1 MTYSKVLSRR
11 QVLAGTAGAAAMVAM
26 GRPAQAQTVVLRY
39 NQWFP
44 TAHWSQ
50 SGGLY
55 KWFEQVKEVT
65 GGRVVVEPSAK
76 PLAPPNRNYQ
86 AVVDGIADLAWGPHG
101 YAPGV
106 FPLTELVELPFITK
120 HAGVSSV
127 AYWRLW
133 KEKLEPT
140 GMQKDVVTLAMHLT
154 AGGNIH
160 MNNSEIRTAKDLAG
174 KKMRVPTPVVGRVL
188 QKMGAV
194 PINGSL
200 NELREM
206 MSRGIID
213 GTAISSELT
222 VGFKV
227 DKFVKSVTEVPGGI
241 FANSA
246 FIIVSS
252 AKWKQISP
260 DDQKAILAISGEP
273 LSRFMGDLWQKFDDE
288 AKAAYRKD
296 LGAAYIDASPDFIKA
311 LQVEFEGEQTAWLN
325 QAKGLG
331 LDGKAALDFYQAQI
345 ASVGN

>member
-174 KKMRVPTPVVGRVL
+174 KKMRVPTPLSVACFRRW
-188 QKMGAV
+188 V
-194 PINGSL
+194 PFRS
-200 NELREM
+200 
-206 MSRGIID
+206 
-213 GTAISSELT
+213 TAPST
-222 VGFKV
+222 NC
-227 DKFVKSVTEVPGGI
+227 VK
-241 FANSA
+241 
-246 FIIVSS
+246 
-252 AKWKQISP
+252 
-260 DDQKAILAISGEP
+260 
-273 LSRFMGDLWQKFDDE
+273 
-288 AKAAYRKD
+288 
-296 LGAAYIDASPDFIKA
+296 
-311 LQVEFEGEQTAWLN
+311 
-325 QAKGLG
+325 
-331 LDGKAALDFYQAQI
+331 
-345 ASVGN
+345 

>member
-1 MTYSKVLSRR
+1 MTYSKVLNRR
-11 QVLAGTAGAAAMVAM
+11 QVLTGAAGAAAMVAL
-26 GRPAQAQTVVLRY
+26 GRPARAETVVLRY

-55 KWFEQVKEVT
+55 KWFDKIKEVT

-106 FPLTELVELPFITK
+106 FPLSEMVELPFITK
-120 HAGVSSV
+120 HAGISSS

-140 GMQKDVVTLAMHLT
+140 GMQNNVVTLAMHVT

-160 MNNSEIRTAKDLAG
+160 MNNGIIRAASDLAG

-200 NELREM
+200 GELREM

-241 FANSA
+241 FSSSA
-246 FIIVSS
+246 FIIVSN
-252 AKWKQISP
+252 AKWAQISAA
-260 DDQKAILAISGEP
+260 DQKAILDISGEP
-273 LSRFMGDLWQKFDDE
+273 LSRYMGDLWQTFDDE
-288 AKAAYRKD
+288 AKAAFRKE
-296 LGAAYIDASPDFIKA
+296 LGSNYINASPEFIKT
-311 LQVEFEGEQTAWLN
+311 LQTEFEGEQKAWLDV
-325 QAKGLG
+325 ASGLG

-345 ASVGN
+345 AALSN